1 MNGFG
6 QGSVTPSRMPR
17 HRRSLPRINDRVDRY
32 DGCECDP
39 VILVDLTERCFLEE
53 DSVFKGPANKQQE
66 ISASKKANSSTVK
79 SDHTTS
85 KNAKHMAGAS
95 VKTAKVKSPENKSEK
110 PHSAAA
116 IRQTV
121 SQRRCRRSDT
131 PDDDKILPLCSA
143 QVWADRLARSHLGAH
158 GVNNKKRHSDQ
169 QSREVLTAEVRPL
182 TVCTKRERSAH
193 IARHAP
199 SGWYLAFT
207 AHKTVGFELAMREPL
222 NAAWKSSSPFKMR
235 RKVKRGPLHQRSSH
249 ASPFPFTRML
259 LENGR
264 NFAFAA
270 IKLLSN
276 GMSIA
281 CK

>member
-1 MNGFG
+1 A
-6 QGSVTPSRMPR
+6 SAPR
-17 HRRSLPRINDRVDRY
+17 
-32 DGCECDP
+32 
-39 VILVDLTERCFLEE
+39 LEE
-53 DSVFKGPANKQQE
+53 SIVEEEEERQFESTQHNGTKTAHLIEERNIGSTYAADKVFKGPANKQQE

-143 QVWADRLARSHLGAH
+143 QSVMTSKVNTHKLEANMRRRSRRLKEYSF
-158 GVNNKKRHSDQ
+158 
-169 QSREVLTAEVRPL
+169 VLTSIVFTL
-182 TVCTKRERSAH
+182 VFIIFGITTL
-193 IARHAP
+193 
-199 SGWYLAFT
+199 GWYLAFT